1 MKKFMVIGYTTQEG
15 FDNLREMTKEQQEKS
30 MNNWFAWKEKIG
42 EHLVDMGT
50 PLMNGTKL
58 SDDGQKEPSI
68 REVSG
73 YMMIRADN
81 MDEAFELILDSPLNA
96 YGSGNTFEI
105 YECLK
110 M

>member
-15 FDNLREMTKEQQEKS
+15 FDHMRRMTEEQQEAS
-30 MNNWFAWKEKIG
+30 MNNWIDWKENNL
-42 EHLVDMGT
+42 ENLVDMGT
-50 PLMNGTKL
+50 PLMNGTKI
-58 SDDGQKEPSI
+58 STDGQKEPST

-73 YMMIRADN
+73 YMMIQAKD
-81 MDEAFELILDSPLNA
+81 MDEAFELILDSPLNG
-96 YGSGNTFEI
+96 YGPGSTFEI